1 MRKFVTIK
9 CQDVLQL
16 NTKIEELKIEEEE
29 ELNVL
34 NKVYAENDQR
44 HKKLLKKND
53 KKDLLIMRWVD
64 MWRQKKQ
71 KKNLYAFWKKYA
83 KRKGDI
89 KRNSEFCDT
98 FFDQG
103 LKMRALKGIK
113 LYC

>member
-1 MRKFVTIK
+1 
-9 CQDVLQL
+9 
-16 NTKIEELKIEEEE
+16 
-29 ELNVL
+29 
-34 NKVYAENDQR
+34 
-44 HKKLLKKND
+44 LLKKND

-71 KKNLYAFWKKYA
+71 KKYLYAFWKKYA

-103 LKMRALKGIK
+103 LKMRAMRGIK
-113 LYC
+113 LYCQVAGNRLYEHRVKERIKIEVLAKVEEKKN